1 MCIIA
6 EKIFF
11 SKIQSNDIKRPK
23 IAKNVAKS
31 IEKAGENNR
40 FIKRLMNQSNTIFY
54 INIYK
59 EHARED

>member
-31 IEKAGENNR
+31 IGKAGENNR
-40 FIKRLMNQSNTIFY
+40 FIKHLMNQSNTIFY
-54 INIYK
+54 INI
-59 EHARED
+59 